1 MPLPLFSTEASGFPP
16 LRRIRDSG
24 NLSQPFAAAR
34 QNGTCMP
41 PLALFGAGSSAN
53 PPRAE
58 ETEKEGED
66 GKRKRLQGFPPP
78 SGAYAIR
85 GTFCNRL
92 PLRGRTEHAC
102 HRLPCSER
110 VHRRIHRGRKRPKK
124 RVRTARGRG
133 CKASRRP
140 PAHMQFGEPFAT
152 VCRCAAERN
161 MHATA
166 CPVRSGFI
174 GEAIRPA
181 GVAVLSCLEQAR
193 RHIRRTG
200 GRGAYR
206 PVGMPPQAGVI

>member
-24 NLSQPFAAAR
+24 NFSQPFAGAR
-34 QNGTCMP
+34 QNGIFMP

-53 PPRAE
+53 SPRAE
-58 ETEKEGED
+58 ETE
-66 GKRKRLQGFPPP
+66 
-78 SGAYAIR
+78 
-85 GTFCNRL
+85 
-92 PLRGRTEHAC
+92 
-102 HRLPCSER
+102 
-110 VHRRIHRGRKRPKK
+110 K

-133 CKASRRP
+133 CEASRRP

-166 CPVRSGFI
+166 CPVRSRFI

-200 GRGAYR
+200 GGGLTGRHAVAGRGYLSR
-206 PVGMPPQAGVI
+206 LKS

>member
-85 GTFCNRL
+85 GTFRNRL
-92 PLRGRTEHAC
+92 PLRGRAEHAC
-102 HRLPCSER
+102 HRLPRAER
-110 VHRRIHRGRKRPKK
+110 VHRR
-124 RVRTARGRG
+124 
-133 CKASRRP
+133 SY
-140 PAHMQFGEPFAT
+140 
-152 VCRCAAERN
+152 
-161 MHATA
+161 
-166 CPVRSGFI
+166 
-174 GEAIRPA
+174 
-181 GVAVLSCLEQAR
+181 QAR
-193 RHIRRTG
+193 RGSCFVLFGAGSPAHPPHRRAGGLQTG
-200 GRGAYR
+200 RHAAAGRGYLSR
-206 PVGMPPQAGVI
+206 LKS